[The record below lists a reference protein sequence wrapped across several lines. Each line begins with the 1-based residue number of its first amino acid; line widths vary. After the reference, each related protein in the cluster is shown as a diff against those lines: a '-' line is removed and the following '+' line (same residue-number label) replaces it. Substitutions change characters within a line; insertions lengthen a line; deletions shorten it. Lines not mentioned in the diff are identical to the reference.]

1 VAERPPD
8 VLGDPTVQ
16 PFDRRDEHIV
26 EEATGQRSVIDV
38 DVDVP
43 WSIGMPRTAS
53 AALPYSHQLRRVP
66 RHASGSPR
74 APAPTIKIR
83 RGREPPRRRTLL
95 VDGRVSQ
102 LREQVSRVRVRRR
115 HDETDAAAGRPR
127 QRSGVTE
134 LPSNGTG

>member
-43 WSIGMPRTAS
+43 WSIGMPRTAARRCRTATS
-53 AALPYSHQLRRVP
+53 SGAFRGTRQDLRERRLPRSRSGEDGNHRVAERSSSTGGYP
-66 RHASGSPR
+66 SCASRSLVCGSGAVTTKRTLP
-74 APAPTIKIR
+74 PVVLDS
-83 RGREPPRRRTLL
+83 GRE
-95 VDGRVSQ
+95 
-102 LREQVSRVRVRRR
+102 
-115 HDETDAAAGRPR
+115 
-127 QRSGVTE
+127 
-134 LPSNGTG
+134 